1 VGTQLAFGGSGSAP
15 WEDAAEDVTLLDEI
29 VPTPVSEVG
38 SDAEDSGSDANP
50 QIDESVDRLIDHVIA
65 AIQAQEPRRPSALQP
80 YSPGSVRPSGYTPGG
95 SSVSSGTSKFVGTAR
110 AGRSAKLSAARGAAA
125 VAAASALAR
134 GDANTLAELG
144 LNLEEL
150 QDLSPRE
157 QQQAILDEI
166 IGAPGHPDDE
176 ALRRAAH
183 ATLKEIASNPDL
195 TQDDQIDYLL
205 GAYVYEQALVELTSQ
220 HANRQLGR
228 DIITKLERRMKPYIF
243 KKAKHLVTGSSG
255 YLSASQFIDR
265 AAALVETVFAAMK
278 S

>member
-15 WEDAAEDVTLLDEI
+15 WENAADDVTLLDEI
-29 VPTPVSEVG
+29 VPPPQ
-38 SDAEDSGSDANP
+38 SDDGGAEDSGSDRNP
-50 QIDESVDRLIDHVIA
+50 QIDESIDRLIDHVIT
-65 AIQAQEPRRPSALQP
+65 AIQAQEPRRPSTLPP
-80 YSPGSVRPSGYTPGG
+80 YSPGSVRPSRYTPGG
-95 SSVSSGTSKFVGTAR
+95 TRVRSGTSKFVGTPR

-125 VAAASALAR
+125 VAAGAALAR

-144 LNLEEL
+144 LNLQQL

-183 ATLKEIASNPDL
+183 ATLKEIAANPEL
-195 TQDDQIDYLL
+195 TQDDQIDYML

-265 AAALVETVFAAMK
+265 AAALVETVFAAMR

>member
-15 WEDAAEDVTLLDEI
+15 WEDAAADVTLLDEI
-29 VPTPVSEVG
+29 VPPSHSEG
-38 SDAEDSGSDANP
+38 GDAEDSGSDPNP
-50 QIDESVDRLIDHVIA
+50 QIDESIDRLIEHVIT
-65 AIQAQEPRRPSALQP
+65 AIQAQEPRRPSTLKP
-80 YSPGSVRPSGYTPGG
+80 YSPGSVRPSRYTPGG
-95 SSVSSGTSKFVGTAR
+95 ASVRSGTSKFVGTPR

-125 VAAASALAR
+125 VAAGSALAR

-144 LNLEEL
+144 LNLQQL

-183 ATLKEIASNPDL
+183 ATLKEIASSPGL

-228 DIITKLERRMKPYIF
+228 DIISKLERRMKPYIF

-265 AAALVETVFAAMK
+265 AAALVETVFAAMR